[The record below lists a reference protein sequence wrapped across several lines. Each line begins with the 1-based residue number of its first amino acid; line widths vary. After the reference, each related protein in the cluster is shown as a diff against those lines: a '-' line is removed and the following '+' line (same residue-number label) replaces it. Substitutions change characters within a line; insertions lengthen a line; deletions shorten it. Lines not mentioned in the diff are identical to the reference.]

1 MYSLAWPWVL
11 LALPLPIIV
20 RKLLPASRSIAEA
33 GLRVPT
39 LRGFETL
46 KDRSDAEQLLNWRF
60 WVAVLAWLLLVVA
73 AARPE
78 RIGDEI
84 DVPVSGRNL
93 MLAVDLS
100 GSMDQKDFEL
110 GSRRVDRLTATK
122 AVASDFI
129 ARREGDRIGLILFG
143 ERAYLQV
150 PLTLDRETVKVLLLE
165 AFIGLAGEKTA
176 IGDAITLAVRR
187 VHEQPDE
194 AGEQVLVLLTDG
206 ANTAGEVDPLKAAEL
221 AQQVGLRIYTIG
233 IGAEQ
238 LEVSS
243 LIGGRRS
250 INPSADLDEAT
261 LTQIADLTGGRYFR
275 ATDTASLQDI
285 YRLVDELEPV
295 EEPESGF
302 RPVQSLY
309 YYPLGAAFALATLLS
324 LVSLLHE
331 LRVRLTVRRSLKVRS
346 ECRLTFTGCVP
357 NGCWLSRWWSWSPFC
372 WDVATWARAI
382 GSRSLIAR

>member
-1 MYSLAWPWVL
+1 MWSLAWPWVL
-11 LALPLPIIV
+11 LLLPLPWII
-20 RKLLPASRSIAEA
+20 RALLPPARGLSDA
-33 GLRVPT
+33 GLRVPA
-39 LRGFETL
+39 LASFESL
-46 KDRSDAEQLLNWRF
+46 KDRSDREQLLNWRF
-60 WVAVLAWLLLVVA
+60 WVAVLAWLLLVLS

-78 RIGDEI
+78 RIGDEL

-110 GSRRVDRLTATK
+110 GNRRVDRLTATK

-129 ARREGDRIGLILFG
+129 SRREGDRIGLILFG

-150 PLTLDRETVKVLLLE
+150 PLTLDRETVKILLLE

-187 VHEQPDE
+187 VHEQSAEEGD
-194 AGEQVLVLLTDG
+194 QVLVLLTDG
-206 ANTAGEVDPLKAAEL
+206 ANTAGEVEPLKAAEL

-243 LIGGRRS
+243 LIGGRRR
-250 INPSADLDEAT
+250 INPSADLDEET
-261 LTQIADLTGGRYFR
+261 LTGIAELTGGRYFR

-302 RPVQSLY
+302 RPVKSLY
-309 YYPLGAAFALATLLS
+309 FWPLGGAFV
-324 LVSLLHE
+324 LVSLMCLVNL
-331 LRVRLTVRRSLKVRS
+331 LRRMALRRRSEVQTS
-346 ECRLTFTGCVP
+346 AG
-357 NGCWLSRWWSWSPFC
+357 
-372 WDVATWARAI
+372 
-382 GSRSLIAR
+382 

>member
-1 MYSLAWPWVL
+1 MWSLAWPWALV
-11 LALPLPIIV
+11 ALPLPLIL
-20 RKLLPASRSIAEA
+20 RYLLPEAKGLSEA
-33 GLRVPT
+33 GLRVPNIDS
-39 LRGFETL
+39 FATL
-46 KDRSDAEQLLNWRF
+46 KDRSGAEQLLNWRF
-60 WVAVLAWLLLVVA
+60 WIAALAWMLLVLA

-78 RIGDEI
+78 RIGEEL
-84 DVPVSGRNL
+84 DVPVAGRNL

-110 GSRRVDRLTATK
+110 VGRRVDRLTATK

-129 ARREGDRIGLILFG
+129 ERREGDRIGLILFG

-150 PLTLDRETVKVLLLE
+150 PLTLDRETVNILLME

-187 VHEQPDE
+187 IHEQKKDE
-194 AGEQVLVLLTDG
+194 GEQVLVLLTDG
-206 ANTAGEVDPLKAAEL
+206 ANTAGEVQPLKAAQL

-243 LIGGRRS
+243 LIGGRRR
-250 INPSADLDEAT
+250 INPSADLDEDT
-261 LTQIADLTGGRYFR
+261 LTEIARLTGGRYFR

-285 YRLVDELEPV
+285 YKLVDELEPV

-302 RPVQSLY
+302 RPVKSYY
-309 YYPLGAAFALATLLS
+309 YYPLGLAVLLVTLMS
-324 LVSLLHE
+324 LVSLLK
-331 LRVRLTVRRSLKVRS
+331 RVAMRRAS
-346 ECRLTFTGCVP
+346 EVQI
-357 NGCWLSRWWSWSPFC
+357 SAS
-372 WDVATWARAI
+372 
-382 GSRSLIAR
+382 

>member
-1 MYSLAWPWVL
+1 MWSLAWPWAL
-11 LALPLPIIV
+11 FALPLPWLIRV
-20 RKLLPASRSIAEA
+20 LVPSAHGLSEA
-33 GLRVPT
+33 GLRVPS
-39 LRGFETL
+39 LSRFDAVS
-46 KDRSDAEQLLNWRF
+46 DRSDVEQLMNWRF
-60 WVAVLAWLLLVVA
+60 WVALVAWLLLVLA

-78 RIGDEI
+78 RIGDEV

-100 GSMDQKDFEL
+100 GSMDQKDFVL
-110 GSRRVDRLTATK
+110 GNTRVDRLTATK

-129 ARREGDRIGLILFG
+129 TRREGDRIGLILFG

-187 VHEQPDE
+187 VHEQA
-194 AGEQVLVLLTDG
+194 AGQGDQVLVLLTDG

-238 LEVSS
+238 MEVSS
-243 LIGGRRS
+243 LIGGRRR
-250 INPSADLDEAT
+250 INPSADLDEET
-261 LTQIADLTGGRYFR
+261 LTQIAGLTGGRYFR
-275 ATDTASLQDI
+275 ATDTATLQDI

-302 RPVQSLY
+302 RPVRSLY
-309 YYPLGAAFALATLLS
+309 YWPLGGAFVLVVSMCLAA
-324 LVSLLHE
+324 LVAA
-331 LRVRLTVRRSLKVRS
+331 RRER
-346 ECRLTFTGCVP
+346 G
-357 NGCWLSRWWSWSPFC
+357 
-372 WDVATWARAI
+372 AAREVSHA
-382 GSRSLIAR
+382 G

>member
-1 MYSLAWPWVL
+1 
-11 LALPLPIIV
+11 
-20 RKLLPASRSIAEA
+20 LLPEARGLSQA
-33 GLRVPT
+33 GLRVPS
-39 LRGFETL
+39 LAGFEAL
-46 KDRSDAEQLLNWRF
+46 KDRSATEQLFNWRV
-60 WVAVLAWLLLVVA
+60 WVAVLAWSLLVLA

-78 RIGDEI
+78 RIGDEL

-110 GSRRVDRLTATK
+110 GNRRVDRLTATK

-150 PLTLDRETVKVLLLE
+150 PLTLDRKTVNVLLME

-187 VHEQPDE
+187 VHEQAKEEGD
-194 AGEQVLVLLTDG
+194 QVLVLLTDG
-206 ANTAGEVDPLKAAEL
+206 ANTAGEVEPLKAAEL

-238 LEVSS
+238 LEVAS
-243 LIGGRRS
+243 LIGGRRR
-250 INPSADLDEAT
+250 INPSADLDEDT
-261 LTQIADLTGGRYFR
+261 LTRIAELTGGRYFR

-302 RPVQSLY
+302 RPVKSLY
-309 YYPLGAAFALATLLS
+309 FWPLGGAFALVAMMS
-324 LVSLLHE
+324 AISLLRRLVRTRAAA
-331 LRVRLTVRRSLKVRS
+331 LRA
-346 ECRLTFTGCVP
+346 G
-357 NGCWLSRWWSWSPFC
+357 G
-372 WDVATWARAI
+372 ATSA
-382 GSRSLIAR
+382 G

>member
-1 MYSLAWPWVL
+1 MWSLAWPWAL
-11 LALPLPIIV
+11 LALPLPSLV
-20 RKLLPASRSIAEA
+20 NRLLPEAVGLSEA
-33 GLRVPT
+33 GLRVPN
-39 LRGFETL
+39 LSNFETL
-46 KDRSDAEQLLNWRF
+46 KDRSDAEQVLNWRV
-60 WVAVLAWLLLVVA
+60 WVAVLAWILLVLA

-78 RIGDEI
+78 RIGDEL
-84 DVPVSGRNL
+84 DVPVAGRNL

-110 GSRRVDRLTATK
+110 AGRRVDRLTATK

-150 PLTLDRETVKVLLLE
+150 PLTLDRDTVKILLLE
-165 AFIGLAGEKTA
+165 AEIGLSGEKTD

-187 VHEQPDE
+187 VHEQKED

-206 ANTAGEVDPLKAAEL
+206 ANTAGEVHPLKAAEL

-233 IGAEQ
+233 IGAETMD
-238 LEVSS
+238 VSS
-243 LIGGRRS
+243 LVGGRRA

-261 LTQIADLTGGRYFR
+261 LTQIAQQTGGRYFR

-285 YRLVDELEPV
+285 YALVDELEPV

-302 RPVQSLY
+302 RPVKSY
-309 YYPLGAAFALATLLS
+309 YFWPLGAAIGLVGLLCLAALLQRALM
-324 LVSLLHE
+324 
-331 LRVRLTVRRSLKVRS
+331 RRGTEVQAHA
-346 ECRLTFTGCVP
+346 G
-357 NGCWLSRWWSWSPFC
+357 
-372 WDVATWARAI
+372 
-382 GSRSLIAR
+382 